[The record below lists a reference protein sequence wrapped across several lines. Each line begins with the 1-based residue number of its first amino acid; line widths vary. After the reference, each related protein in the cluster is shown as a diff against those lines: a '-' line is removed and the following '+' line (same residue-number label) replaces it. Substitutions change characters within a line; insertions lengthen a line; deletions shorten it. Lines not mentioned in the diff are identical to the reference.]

1 MTNSSNVCFVFGNL
15 SNLKYSSDFGTS
27 RSKKNKCVFLVLLY
41 TTYMNVILFLA
52 TSGNTGTFLSE
63 TPNENIILTDRVCF
77 YTSYFKLLAGS
88 NKK

>member
-1 MTNSSNVCFVFGNL
+1 MNNSSNVCFVFGNL
-15 SNLKYSSDFGTS
+15 LILGLLVL
-27 RSKKNKCVFLVLLY
+27 KKNKCAFLVLLY
-41 TTYMNVILFLA
+41 MTYMNVILFLA